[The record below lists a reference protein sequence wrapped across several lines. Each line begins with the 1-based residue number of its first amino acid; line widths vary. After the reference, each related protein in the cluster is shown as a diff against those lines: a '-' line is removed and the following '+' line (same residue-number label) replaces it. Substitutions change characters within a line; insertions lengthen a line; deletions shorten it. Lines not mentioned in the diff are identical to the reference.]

1 MEKRVRR
8 YWRKVLAFVSCMIF
22 VASGVLSIQ
31 AAETYREIPLEWQE
45 ACQGENS
52 LADSVYQD
60 SALTG
65 SVLAGNARQDTE
77 KEKIV
82 QTYNYMP
89 NRQSLWMLIPG
100 VFYLGKMKKSRC
112 PWPVQPKL

>member
-22 VASGVLSIQ
+22 VASGVLPIQ

-52 LADSVYQD
+52 LADSVCQD

-65 SVLAGNARQDTE
+65 SVLAGNARSGLQ
-77 KEKIV
+77 KKKKIV

-100 VFYLGKMKKSRC
+100 VFYLGK
-112 PWPVQPKL
+112 